1 MAEDAALGWLLD
13 ELESGIEIP
22 KATKIEDVKLER
34 KGFVN
39 LVLLDLGTYSE
50 KYCKNKYV
58 KKTLTVPFW
67 LNKLSEK
74 KGINFSKVLQEGL
87 LEKARNK
94 Y

>member
-1 MAEDAALGWLLD
+1 MAEDVALGWLLD

-50 KYCKNKYV
+50 KYCK
-58 KKTLTVPFW
+58 L
-67 LNKLSEK
+67 
-74 KGINFSKVLQEGL
+74 
-87 LEKARNK
+87 
-94 Y
+94 